1 MKNKIYKIIIS
12 FLITLIIIT
21 FFLYSDM
28 TYQRDV
34 ALTTADW
41 CYVNNNSNRC
51 IQWVEQI
58 EIPRFYMYLFIK

>member
-1 MKNKIYKIIIS
+1 
-12 FLITLIIIT
+12 
-21 FFLYSDM
+21 M